1 MGLPYEATFQ
11 FEVPAPENEGSRLD
25 GVVQFMMDEL
35 STGNVNAGSEIE
47 VESGDYGGYAYAMV
61 KTERPH
67 PQLAKQLMQL
77 EVRLCAA
84 DEGMGQANFRSRFV
98 SGDGVDPPEV
108 RAGPPRLLLSAMER
122 FDGSAGGLAVGQVV
136 RMIDAGSV
144 ADFVRED
151 VLSAD
156 RTLPMLVCSERQN
169 GKMPLDP
176 DLIQRELLG
185 LARVVRLA
193 DAATR
198 RFGELAS
205 TPCYNGAARWLW
217 PGVGSQRGNVPSNA
231 YVPPAALTTRDAL
244 YNLQQT
250 ALGRASRSEFDG
262 QYSICR
268 TEVILER
275 NRQLEAEKRPVPA
288 AELDSELRA
297 EVVKERRR
305 ANEYKRRLGIEQG
318 KVANLDQEL
327 AGALSRITD
336 LEADSGAGNSDDG
349 YGSARERRDD
359 IRDLRD
365 TVAKRDRT
373 IADLNGELQ
382 RYRQEAR
389 QRRNADDLTLPIRY
403 GHPGLLT
410 ICDHAL
416 NLYRDP
422 MRRFVIGRLR
432 ASFGADLEQCVM
444 KSVDFSRRPPYN
456 AQDPD
461 SAIDI
466 GDFEDLV
473 QSNDECFADDE
484 LEARLLGYI
493 RTFRNRVSHPPRGGL
508 DESRVLDGLNNI
520 TKALTT
526 IGEQDAAGEVSDLIN
541 LVR

>member
-275 NRQLEAEKRPVPA
+275 NRQLE
-288 AELDSELRA
+288 
-297 EVVKERRR
+297 
-305 ANEYKRRLGIEQG
+305 QG
-318 KVANLDQEL
+318 N
-327 AGALSRITD
+327 RILMGF
-336 LEADSGAGNSDDG
+336 LEM
-349 YGSARERRDD
+349 
-359 IRDLRD
+359 
-365 TVAKRDRT
+365 
-373 IADLNGELQ
+373 
-382 RYRQEAR
+382 
-389 QRRNADDLTLPIRY
+389 
-403 GHPGLLT
+403 
-410 ICDHAL
+410 C
-416 NLYRDP
+416 
-422 MRRFVIGRLR
+422 
-432 ASFGADLEQCVM
+432 
-444 KSVDFSRRPPYN
+444 
-456 AQDPD
+456 
-461 SAIDI
+461 
-466 GDFEDLV
+466 
-473 QSNDECFADDE
+473 
-484 LEARLLGYI
+484 
-493 RTFRNRVSHPPRGGL
+493 
-508 DESRVLDGLNNI
+508 
-520 TKALTT
+520 
-526 IGEQDAAGEVSDLIN
+526 
-541 LVR
+541 